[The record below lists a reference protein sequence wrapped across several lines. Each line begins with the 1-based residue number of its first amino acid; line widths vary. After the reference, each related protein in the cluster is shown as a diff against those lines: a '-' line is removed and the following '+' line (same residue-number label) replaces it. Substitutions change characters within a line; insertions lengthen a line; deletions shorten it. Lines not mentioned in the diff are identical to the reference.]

1 MNELK
6 KLLIKRK
13 LLLVIALGLAL
24 KVVLCLMETPAPP
37 LQPPSAQNEYE
48 QILANLAGPLTPEK
62 EAFFAEEE
70 DRRAAYQEAMDAVWD
85 RSTAYYIQLRLLSCE
100 EKL

>member
-13 LLLVIALGLAL
+13 LLLVVALGLAL
-24 KVVLCLMETPAPP
+24 KVVLCLMETPIPA
-37 LQPPSAQNEYE
+37 LQPPSAQSEYE

-62 EAFFAEEE
+62 KPFC
-70 DRRAAYQEAMDAVWD
+70 RGGRAPG
-85 RSTAYYIQLRLLSCE
+85 RLSGSHGCGMGSV
-100 EKL
+100 